1 MRSLTL
7 YIVDDH
13 KVLVDGLS
21 MLLSGV
27 PNIHIAGK
35 TTNPLLAFEE
45 IKQLKP
51 DVVLS
56 DIQMP
61 EMTGIELTR
70 SIKRILPDTK
80 IIALSMFGDS
90 THINDMISAGAS
102 GYLLKNSD
110 KSDVINAIN
119 TVAAG
124 KNYFSAS
131 VKEELERAEKAESE
145 TNSSKP
151 NVTSREKEIIQL
163 IAKEFSNAQIADK
176 LFISE
181 RTVETHRKNIFRK
194 TNTKSVVGLLKFA
207 MESNLL

>member
-1 MRSLTL
+1 MPGISL

-13 KVLVDGLS
+13 KVLIDGLEL
-21 MLLSGV
+21 LLSGHSSV
-27 PNIHIAGK
+27 SIVGK
-35 TTNPLLAFEE
+35 NTIPSRALEE

-51 DVVLS
+51 SVVLS

-61 EMTGIELTR
+61 EMTGIELA
-70 SIKRILPDTK
+70 KRVRQILPDTK

-90 THINDMISAGAS
+90 AHINDMLNAGVS

-110 KSDVINAIN
+110 KHEL
-119 TVAAG
+119 VAAIETVYAG
-124 KNYFSAS
+124 KTYFSDA
-131 VKEELERAEKAESE
+131 VREELQRAENIESDP
-145 TNSSKP
+145 NKP
-151 NVTSREKEIIQL
+151 NITNREREIIQL
-163 IAKEFSNAQIADK
+163 IAKECSNAQIAEK

-207 MESNLL
+207 MENNLL

>member
-1 MRSLTL
+1 MHKISL

-13 KVLVDGLS
+13 KVLIDGLDL
-21 MLLSGV
+21 LLSGHPSIQIIGKNTV
-27 PNIHIAGK
+27 PAK
-35 TTNPLLAFEE
+35 ALEE

-51 DVVLS
+51 AVVLT

-61 EMTGIELTR
+61 EMNGVELSK
-70 SIKRILPDTK
+70 SIKRVLPDTK

-90 THINDMISAGAS
+90 AHINDMLSAGVN

-110 KSDVINAIN
+110 KHDL
-119 TVAAG
+119 VAAIESVHNG
-124 KNYFSAS
+124 KTYFSEAVRS
-131 VKEELERAEKAESE
+131 ELVRAESVESDP
-145 TNSSKP
+145 NKP
-151 NVTSREKEIIQL
+151 NITNREREIIQL
-163 IAKEFSNAQIADK
+163 IAKECSNAQIAEK

-207 MESNLL
+207 MENNLL

>member
-1 MRSLTL
+1 MSKTSL

-13 KVLVDGLS
+13 KVLIDGLEL
-21 MLLSGV
+21 LLSGH
-27 PNIHIAGK
+27 PAIDIIGK
-35 TTNPLLAFEE
+35 STSPKTAFEQ

-51 DVVLS
+51 AVVLT

-61 EMTGIELTR
+61 EMTGVEL
-70 SIKRILPDTK
+70 SKNIKRVLPDTK

-90 THINDMISAGAS
+90 VHINDMLSAGVN

-110 KSDVINAIN
+110 KHEL
-119 TVAAG
+119 VAAIETVCKG
-124 KNYFSAS
+124 KNYFSEA
-131 VKEELERAEKAESE
+131 VREELIKAENTE
-145 TNSSKP
+145 NDPNKP
-151 NVTSREKEIIQL
+151 NITNREREIIQL
-163 IAKEFSNAQIADK
+163 IAKECSNAQIAEK

-207 MESNLL
+207 MENNLL